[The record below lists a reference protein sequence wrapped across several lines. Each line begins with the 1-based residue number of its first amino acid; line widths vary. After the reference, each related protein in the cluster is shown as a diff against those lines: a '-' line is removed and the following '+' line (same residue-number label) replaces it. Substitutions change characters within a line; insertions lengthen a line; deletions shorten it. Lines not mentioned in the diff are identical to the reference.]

1 MVGDHIGSPGV
12 AFSLWPPMFSPQP
25 FFQLTA
31 PHPHRHAPCIDLTTH
46 YAPCTLTFFSFS
58 NMNSYCICGWLLA
71 VTLFPVVCCMHM
83 HNHNAVVDTPYC
95 NVNYLLIHPSSS
107 AFAFV
112 LLFIV
117 VVGRW
122 SLVVGRWSFLLLV
135 DCVVQLFTSPLPAL
149 VARCP
154 GLIIIIIIIIITVRL
169 GQH

>member
-1 MVGDHIGSPGV
+1 
-12 AFSLWPPMFSPQP
+12 
-25 FFQLTA
+25 
-31 PHPHRHAPCIDLTTH
+31 
-46 YAPCTLTFFSFS
+46 
-58 NMNSYCICGWLLA
+58 
-71 VTLFPVVCCMHM
+71 M

-117 VVGRW
+117 VVGRWSLVVGRW